1 MSKIVKINLQI
12 RDPEAFVQ
20 ALRDVFGQEAVEV
33 LQAKTTQEAVQAA
46 SQGKGLARRAYGGVF
61 FRDAVAV
68 VRVGTPYA
76 ASLRQED
83 GRVLEIRGR
92 VPYSDM
98 ALVAREDGSVEL
110 LADHFTDQQ
119 LLTAL
124 RAAYV
129 RRVAEKVARR
139 QGLGHQVLDPVL
151 RENGEIVVRVVRIG

>member
-1 MSKIVKINLQI
+1 MSKVVKVDLQI
-12 RDPEAFVQ
+12 RDPEAFVR
-20 ALRDVFGQEAVEV
+20 ALLDVFGEEAVEV
-33 LQAKTTQEAVQAA
+33 LQAETIREAIQAA
-46 SQGKGLARRAYGGVF
+46 SQGKGLARRAYGGAA

-68 VRVGTPYA
+68 VRLGTQYEI
-76 ASLRQED
+76 SLRRED

-129 RRVAEKVARR
+129 RRVAEEVTRR
-139 QGLGHQVLDPVL
+139 QGPGRKILDPVL
-151 RENGEIVVRVVRIG
+151 AENGEIVVRVVRA

>member
-1 MSKIVKINLQI
+1 MSKVVKVQLEI
-12 RDPEAFVQ
+12 RDPEAFLQ
-20 ALRDVFGQEAVEV
+20 ALRDIFGQEAVEV
-33 LQAKTTQEAVQAA
+33 LQAETIREAIQAA
-46 SQGKGLARRAYGGVF
+46 SQGKGLVRRAYAGVA

-68 VRVGTPYA
+68 VRQGTPYA
-76 ASLRQED
+76 ASLRRED
-83 GRVLEIRGR
+83 GRVLGIQGR

-119 LLTAL
+119 LFNAL

-139 QGLGHQVLDPVL
+139 QGPGHRVLDPVL
-151 RENGEIVVRVVRIG
+151 RENGEIVVQVVRVG

>member
-1 MSKIVKINLQI
+1 MSKVVKIQMEI

-20 ALRDVFGQEAVEV
+20 ALRDIFGEKAVEF
-33 LQAKTTQEAVQAA
+33 LQAETIREAIQAA

-68 VRVGTPYA
+68 VRQGTQYA
-76 ASLRQED
+76 TSLRRED
-83 GRVLEIRGR
+83 GRVLDIRGC

-139 QGLGHQVLDPVL
+139 QGPGHQVLDPVL
-151 RENGEIVVRVVRIG
+151 SKDGEILVRVVRVG

>member
-1 MSKIVKINLQI
+1 MSKIVKIDLKI

-20 ALRDVFGQEAVEV
+20 AFRDVFGQEAVEV
-33 LQAKTTQEAVQAA
+33 LQAEEIQQAIEAA
-46 SQGKGLARRAYGGVF
+46 SQGKGLARRAYGGGV

-68 VRVGTPYA
+68 VRKGTQYTV
-76 ASLRQED
+76 SLRRED
-83 GRVLEIRGR
+83 GRVLEIQGC

-129 RRVAEKVARR
+129 RRVAEKVAHR
-139 QGLGHQVLDPVL
+139 QGPGHRVLDPVL
-151 RENGEIVVRVVRIG
+151 RENGEIVVQVVRVG

>member
-76 ASLRQED
+76 ASLRRED

>member
-1 MSKIVKINLQI
+1 MSKVVKIDLQI
-12 RDPEAFVQ
+12 RDPEAFIQ
-20 ALRDVFGQEAVEV
+20 ALRDIFGQEAVEV
-33 LQAKTTQEAVQAA
+33 LQAETIREAIQAA
-46 SQGKGLARRAYGGVF
+46 SQGKGLARRAYGGAV

-68 VRVGTPYA
+68 VRLGTQYA
-76 ASLRQED
+76 ASLRRED

-119 LLTAL
+119 ILTAL

-129 RRVAEKVARR
+129 GRVAEKVARR
-139 QGLGHQVLDPVL
+139 QGPGRKILEPVL
-151 RENGEIVVRVVRIG
+151 EENGEIVVRLVRVG

>member
-1 MSKIVKINLQI
+1 MSKVVKIQMEI

-20 ALRDVFGQEAVEV
+20 ALRDIFGQEAVEV
-33 LQAKTTQEAVQAA
+33 LQAETIREAIRAA
-46 SQGKGLARRAYGGVF
+46 SQGEGLTRRAYSGAV

-68 VRVGTPYA
+68 VRQGTPYA
-76 ASLRQED
+76 ASLRRED
-83 GRVLEIRGR
+83 GRALEVRGR

-119 LLTAL
+119 LFNAL

-129 RRVAEKVARR
+129 RRVAEKVAGR
-139 QGLGHQVLDPVL
+139 QGPGHRVLDPVL
-151 RENGEIVVRVVRIG
+151 AENGEIVVRVVRVG